1 MLYAW
6 ILPAFGIVWTFAR
19 LMQVPPGERRLP
31 RMILAWLEAGFGMS
45 VVLAFLMRYVPDFN
59 PQAGSGTIVAF
70 LFWLGLAFF
79 MAVVSVLIVIT
90 RAVQPKATP
99 LTVGVIGTLAVLL
112 IGWATYQD
120 RPPEEYEALRGASRA
135 QALMA
140 RLYPKAGMMHS
151 IEEQA
156 RAAGVGYRMFAANDR
171 VDLEVAVPW
180 PEADAAQRDRILAFW
195 NRPRAAVPF
204 IPRPPWRAEWR
215 TSGDP
220 LALVFAVRQPADAW
234 TDNGLSSAESEAG
247 SLVRAP
253 WSELRPLTT
262 TLIDEQNVP
271 SASSG
276 PQQSR
281 EIVQVALLRAA
292 LQLERFAIECDQPT
306 ARTSAGLPAAEA
318 FRDTAQRA
326 RALRAALVKT
336 GTGPAQELLDLGEQL
351 GQFGNRQWQSR
362 PDGCGAIYAPDEYAF
377 GHMSGDIR
385 KHAPLLGEH

>member
-1 MLYAW
+1 
-6 ILPAFGIVWTFAR
+6 
-19 LMQVPPGERRLP
+19 
-31 RMILAWLEAGFGMS
+31 
-45 VVLAFLMRYVPDFN
+45 MRYVPDFN
-59 PQAGSGTIVAF
+59 PQAGIGTVVAF
-70 LFWLGLAFF
+70 LFWLRLAFF

-90 RAVQPKATP
+90 RAVEPKASP
-99 LTVGVIGTLAVLL
+99 LTVGVIGSVAVLL
-112 IGWATYQD
+112 IGWATYQN

-140 RLYPKAGMMHS
+140 RLYPKDGMMHS

-156 RAAGVGYRMFAANDR
+156 RAAGVGYRVFAADDR

-215 TSGDP
+215 TSSDP
-220 LALVFAVRQPADAW
+220 PALVFAVRQPADAW
-234 TDNGLSSAESEAG
+234 TSNGLSSAESEAS

-262 TLIDEQNVP
+262 TLIDEENVP
-271 SASSG
+271 SEASSG

-292 LQLERFAIECDQPT
+292 LQLDRFAIECDLPT
-306 ARTSAGLPAAEA
+306 ARTSTGLPAAEA
-318 FRDTAQRA
+318 FRDTAARA
-326 RALRAALVKT
+326 RALRAALAKT
-336 GTGPAQELLDLGEQL
+336 GTGPPAQELLDLAEQL

-385 KHAPLLGEH
+385 KHAPLLREQ